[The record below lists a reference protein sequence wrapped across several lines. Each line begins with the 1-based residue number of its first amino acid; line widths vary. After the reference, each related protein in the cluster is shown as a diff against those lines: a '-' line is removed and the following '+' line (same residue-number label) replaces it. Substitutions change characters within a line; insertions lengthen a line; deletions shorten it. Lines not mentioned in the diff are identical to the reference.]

1 MFDNSGYPIPL
12 EFNGIFTG
20 VINFEKISVGLVNN
34 NSIFFME
41 KVVGESGI
49 ILSKVES
56 MEDIKFKITGD
67 DY

>member
-1 MFDNSGYPIPL
+1 MDKLILFDNSGYPIPL

-34 NSIFFME
+34 NSIFLME

-49 ILSKVES
+49 MLSTMS
-56 MEDIKFKITGD
+56 MSFQNR
-67 DY
+67 